1 MRGPEGGE
9 RRRERPE
16 EVLTRAPY
24 LGHGIGLRREHYAA
38 VLAGEAACDWFEAI
52 SENYMA
58 VGGRARKILRAVRE
72 RYPMTLHGVSLGIGG
87 TDPVDEAYLDALK
100 ALVGE
105 VEPAWVSD
113 HLCWT
118 GVGGRASHDLLPLP
132 YTEESLANV
141 VSRIAHVQERLG
153 RILVLENVSSYARWR
168 FSTMP
173 EAEFVAEV
181 ARRSGCGLLLDVNNV
196 FVSSVNH
203 GSDPHMYLEAI
214 PRGSV
219 WQFHLAGPS
228 EAGTLLLDTHDHPV
242 RPEVWEL
249 YREAV
254 NRFGRVS
261 SLVEWDDRIPEL
273 SVVVAERDKA
283 AAIAAEALA

>member
-38 VLAGEAACDWFEAI
+38 VLAGEASCDWFEAI
-52 SENYMA
+52 SENYMG

-72 RYPMTLHGVSLGIGG
+72 RYPVTLHGVSLGIGG
-87 TDPVDEAYLDALK
+87 TDPIDDGYLLALK
-100 ALVGE
+100 SLAGE

-118 GVGGRASHDLLPLP
+118 TVGGRASHDLLPLP

-141 VSRIAHVQERLG
+141 VSRVAHVPERLG
-153 RILVLENVSSYARWR
+153 RVLALENVSRSARWR
-168 FSTMP
+168 VSTMT

-203 GSDPHMYLEAI
+203 GFDARAYVEAI
-214 PRGSV
+214 PEGSV

-228 EAGTLLLDTHDHPV
+228 EAGALLLDTHDHPV
-242 RPEVWEL
+242 RLEVWEL
-249 YREAV
+249 YRAAV
-254 NRFGRVS
+254 RRFGRVS

-273 SVVVAERDKA
+273 PVVLAERDKA
-283 AAIAAEALA
+283 AAIADEVLA